1 MGVLAVI
8 VVYAVATVLFV
19 PGSVLTIGAG
29 FAFGASF
36 NDTAKGVALASLAVF
51 VGAFL
56 GSVGSFLLGRYLFR
70 DFVVQL
76 ASRYAVFQAVDKALE
91 GNGLKIMILLRLSP
105 LIPYNALDYI
115 SGITSIS
122 FRTYCLGLLAI
133 LPGVVMFTFVGATAS
148 SLLTSHDEASNNQ
161 TARIF
166 SLVFGITFAVIG
178 VLMASYYSKIELDK
192 DVSGKMCVCVF
203 GITFAVIGVLMASY
217 YSKIELD
224 KILEAQREQS
234 YSTPLNSQNRPH
246 NDDEDDDQGIV

>member
-1 MGVLAVI
+1 MTWFRVIVLLIICGSLIFIIIDSLTGHQVEQLCLGFLSWVQRHPSMGVLAVI

-192 DVSGKMCVCVF
+192 VCLWQNVCV
-203 GITFAVIGVLMASY
+203 
-217 YSKIELD
+217 
-224 KILEAQREQS
+224 
-234 YSTPLNSQNRPH
+234 
-246 NDDEDDDQGIV
+246 